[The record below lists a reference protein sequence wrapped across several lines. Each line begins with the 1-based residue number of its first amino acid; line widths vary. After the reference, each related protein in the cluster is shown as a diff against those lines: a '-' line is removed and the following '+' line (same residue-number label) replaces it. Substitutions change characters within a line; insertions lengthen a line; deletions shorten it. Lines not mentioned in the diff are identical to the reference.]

1 MYSEA
6 DTIFVTVPAGF
17 RLWPRPPASVCGHS
31 CRLVA
36 AAVAAAGS
44 LAASPVVEEVPA
56 LTIVSAGSKRPAAVR
71 GWPLPLGAA
80 GGRGRRTTEVG
91 SSSGWRW
98 RPPTSVC
105 SDGRRLA
112 ATAGSPPPP
121 ARCNLDRKSGRKL
134 QHRLSESIPR
144 FRVVFTGS
152 RLSAA
157 AGRSDGRLS
166 AAAAVSCRGRLP
178 AAAAVGANLAAG
190 GGRCRRPAVASPG
203 GRRRPP
209 QRFPAVV
216 LCRDRPSAAWALA
229 ETGQGLWS
237 LALQLP

>member
-17 RLWPRPPASVCGHS
+17 RLRPRPPASVCGHS
-31 CRLVA
+31 CLLVA

-121 ARCNLDRKSGRKL
+121 ARCNLDRKSGRRGSSSIAYPSL
-134 QHRLSESIPR
+134 FRDSESSSLAAGCQQPPAAVTVGCR
-144 FRVVFTGS
+144 RQQ
-152 RLSAA
+152 RSAA
-157 AGRSDGRLS
+157 AVGCRRLPRSVPTWRL
-166 AAAAVSCRGRLP
+166 AAAAVVGRRWRR
-178 AAAAVGANLAAG
+178 LAAG
-190 GGRCRRPAVASPG
+190 GGRRSV
-203 GRRRPP
+203 
-209 QRFPAVV
+209 F
-216 LCRDRPSAAWALA
+216 
-229 ETGQGLWS
+229 
-237 LALQLP
+237 LQ